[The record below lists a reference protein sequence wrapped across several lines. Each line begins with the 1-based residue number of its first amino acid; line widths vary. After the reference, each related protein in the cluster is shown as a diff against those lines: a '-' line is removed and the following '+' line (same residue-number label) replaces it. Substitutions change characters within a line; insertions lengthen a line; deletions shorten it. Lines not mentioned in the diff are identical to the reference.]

1 MFILAY
7 PAVVA
12 SGLLI
17 APLMALAAMIITP
30 LRLESWTRIRWPWVT
45 IPAGLFL
52 VWASLSFLWSPHENP
67 QDRKSVV

>member
-17 APLMALAAMIITP
+17 APLMALAAMIIT
-30 LRLESWTRIRWPWVT
+30 
-45 IPAGLFL
+45 
-52 VWASLSFLWSPHENP
+52 
-67 QDRKSVV
+67 DRKSVV